1 MTLDMVQLAI
11 GHMIAELPPLAS
23 LSIKRGD
30 RFWDIRVEIKPE
42 AEPAPDTK
50 KKKPSPSRLRQNQ
63 RRLRMLLERSKTTG
77 PEEPDLAGTKVT
89 DAGELPVSTGVVL
102 TPVSQPDG
110 PALSTLKTR
119 EDVNTQIPSP
129 TPNSEGEGT
138 DDDSQDDDSN
148 SKEDGRDVEEDDSP
162 EEEAE
167 EERWCNK
174 CTKDIIGIIHHC
186 NTCED
191 GDFDLCTICY
201 KEGHMHP
208 MSTLKARADVN
219 TQIPYP
225 TPNSEGEGTDDD
237 SHDDD
242 SNSEEDGRDVEEEE
256 PTTRSPSVTSTSL
269 PSMDVATMDMTPK
282 DAVLNMQAI
291 KAIRVPANVVDNTV
305 KTRSYVT
312 VKRKARKKHDPNS
325 CKTV

>member
-1 MTLDMVQLAI
+1 
-11 GHMIAELPPLAS
+11 
-23 LSIKRGD
+23 
-30 RFWDIRVEIKPE
+30 
-42 AEPAPDTK
+42 
-50 KKKPSPSRLRQNQ
+50 
-63 RRLRMLLERSKTTG
+63 
-77 PEEPDLAGTKVT
+77 
-89 DAGELPVSTGVVL
+89 
-102 TPVSQPDG
+102 
-110 PALSTLKTR
+110 
-119 EDVNTQIPSP
+119 
-129 TPNSEGEGT
+129 
-138 DDDSQDDDSN
+138 
-148 SKEDGRDVEEDDSP
+148 
-162 EEEAE
+162 
-167 EERWCNK
+167 
-174 CTKDIIGIIHHC
+174 
-186 NTCED
+186 
-191 GDFDLCTICY
+191 
-201 KEGHMHP
+201 MHP

-282 DAVLNMQAI
+282 DAVLNMQAN

>member
-1 MTLDMVQLAI
+1 MTLDKVQLAI

-50 KKKPSPSRLRQNQ
+50 KKRPSPSRLRRNQ

-237 SHDDD
+237 SHD

>member
-1 MTLDMVQLAI
+1 MTLDKVQLAI
-11 GHMIAELPPLAS
+11 GHMISELPPLAS

-50 KKKPSPSRLRQNQ
+50 KKKPSPSRLRRNQ

-89 DAGELPVSTGVVL
+89 DAGELPVSTGVNL

-119 EDVNTQIPSP
+119 EDVNTQIPP
-129 TPNSEGEGT
+129 
-138 DDDSQDDDSN
+138 
-148 SKEDGRDVEEDDSP
+148 
-162 EEEAE
+162 
-167 EERWCNK
+167 
-174 CTKDIIGIIHHC
+174 
-186 NTCED
+186 
-191 GDFDLCTICY
+191 
-201 KEGHMHP
+201 
-208 MSTLKARADVN
+208 
-219 TQIPYP
+219 P

-237 SHDDD
+237 SHNDDSNSEEDGGDVEEDDSPEEEAADDIWWCNKCTKDIIGIRHHCNTCEDGDFDLCNICYKKEGHMHPMSTLKAREDVNTQIPPPTPNSEGAGTDEDSHDDD
-242 SNSEEDGRDVEEEE
+242 SNSEEDGRD
-256 PTTRSPSVTSTSL
+256 RSPSVTSTSL
-269 PSMDVATMDMTPK
+269 PTMDAATMDMTPK
-282 DAVLNMQAI
+282 DTVLNMQAN

-305 KTRSYVT
+305 KTRRYAT

>member
-1 MTLDMVQLAI
+1 MTLDKVQLAI

-50 KKKPSPSRLRQNQ
+50 KKKPSPSRLRRNQ

-167 EERWCNK
+167 DDYWCNK

-191 GDFDLCTICY
+191 GDFDLGTICY

-237 SHDDD
+237 SHD

>member
-1 MTLDMVQLAI
+1 MTLDKVQLAI

-50 KKKPSPSRLRQNQ
+50 KKKPSPSRLRRNQ

-201 KEGHMHP
+201 KKEGHMHP

-237 SHDDD
+237 SHD
-242 SNSEEDGRDVEEEE
+242 SNSKEDGRDVEEEE

-282 DAVLNMQAI
+282 DAVLNMQAN

>member
-1 MTLDMVQLAI
+1 MTLDKVQLAT
-11 GHMIAELPPLAS
+11 GHMITELPPLAS

-50 KKKPSPSRLRQNQ
+50 KKKPSPSRLRRNQ
-63 RRLRMLLERSKTTG
+63 RRLQMLLERSKTTG

-89 DAGELPVSTGVVL
+89 DAGELPVSTGVNL

-119 EDVNTQIPSP
+119 EDVNTQIPPP

-138 DDDSQDDDSN
+138 DEDSHDDDSN
-148 SKEDGRDVEEDDSP
+148 SKEDGRDVEDDTW
-162 EEEAE
+162 
-167 EERWCNK
+167 WCNK

-186 NTCED
+186 NICDD
-191 GDFDLCTICY
+191 GDYDLCTICY
-201 KEGHMHP
+201 KKEGHMHP
-208 MSTLKARADVN
+208 MSTLKAREDVN
-219 TQIPYP
+219 TQIPPP
-225 TPNSEGEGTDDD
+225 TPNSEGEGTDED

-242 SNSEEDGRDVEEEE
+242 SNS
-256 PTTRSPSVTSTSL
+256 VTSTSL
-269 PSMDVATMDMTPK
+269 PTMDAATMDMTPK
-282 DAVLNMQAI
+282 DAVLNMQAN

-305 KTRSYVT
+305 KTRRYVT

>member
-1 MTLDMVQLAI
+1 MGGFLLCGMEMTLDKVQLAI

-50 KKKPSPSRLRQNQ
+50 KKKPSPSRLRRNQ
-63 RRLRMLLERSKTTG
+63 RRLQMLLERSKTTG

-89 DAGELPVSTGVVL
+89 DAGELPVSTGVNL

-119 EDVNTQIPSP
+119 EDVNTQIPPP

-138 DDDSQDDDSN
+138 DEDSHDDDSN
-148 SKEDGRDVEEDDSP
+148 SKEDGRDVDDDP
-162 EEEAE
+162 W
-167 EERWCNK
+167 WCNK
-174 CTKDIIGIIHHC
+174 CTKDIIGIRHHC
-186 NTCED
+186 NICDD
-191 GDFDLCTICY
+191 GDYDLCNICY
-201 KEGHMHP
+201 KKEGHMHP
-208 MSTLKARADVN
+208 MSTFKAREDVN
-219 TQIPYP
+219 TQIPPP
-225 TPNSEGEGTDDD
+225 TPNSEGEGTDED

-242 SNSEEDGRDVEEEE
+242 SNS
-256 PTTRSPSVTSTSL
+256 VTSTSL
-269 PSMDVATMDMTPK
+269 PTMDAATMDMTPK
-282 DAVLNMQAI
+282 DAVLNMQAN

-305 KTRSYVT
+305 KTRRYVT

>member
-1 MTLDMVQLAI
+1 MTLDKVQLAI

-50 KKKPSPSRLRQNQ
+50 KKKPSPSRLRRNQ
-63 RRLRMLLERSKTTG
+63 RRLQMLLERSKTTG

-89 DAGELPVSTGVVL
+89 DAGELPVSTGVNL

-119 EDVNTQIPSP
+119 EDVNTQIPPP

-138 DDDSQDDDSN
+138 DEDSHDDDSN
-148 SKEDGRDVEEDDSP
+148 SKEDGRDVDDDP
-162 EEEAE
+162 W
-167 EERWCNK
+167 WCNK
-174 CTKDIIGIIHHC
+174 CTKDIIGTRHHC
-186 NTCED
+186 NICDD
-191 GDFDLCTICY
+191 GDYDLCNICY
-201 KEGHMHP
+201 KKEGHMHP
-208 MSTLKARADVN
+208 MSTLKAREDVN
-219 TQIPYP
+219 TQIPPP
-225 TPNSEGEGTDDD
+225 TPNSEGEGTDED

-242 SNSEEDGRDVEEEE
+242 SNS
-256 PTTRSPSVTSTSL
+256 VTSTSL
-269 PSMDVATMDMTPK
+269 PTMDAATMDMTPK
-282 DAVLNMQAI
+282 DAVLNMQAN

-305 KTRSYVT
+305 KTRRYVT

>member
-1 MTLDMVQLAI
+1 MTLDKVQLAI
-11 GHMIAELPPLAS
+11 GHMISELPPLAS

-50 KKKPSPSRLRQNQ
+50 KKKPSPSRLRRNQ

-89 DAGELPVSTGVVL
+89 DAGELPVSTGVNL

-119 EDVNTQIPSP
+119 EDVNTQIPPP
-129 TPNSEGEGT
+129 TQNLEGEGM
-138 DDDSQDDDSN
+138 D
-148 SKEDGRDVEEDDSP
+148 E
-162 EEEAE
+162 
-167 EERWCNK
+167 
-174 CTKDIIGIIHHC
+174 
-186 NTCED
+186 
-191 GDFDLCTICY
+191 
-201 KEGHMHP
+201 
-208 MSTLKARADVN
+208 
-219 TQIPYP
+219 
-225 TPNSEGEGTDDD
+225 D

-242 SNSEEDGRDVEEEE
+242 SNSEEDGRD
-256 PTTRSPSVTSTSL
+256 RSPSVTSTSL
-269 PSMDVATMDMTPK
+269 PTMDAATMDMTPK
-282 DAVLNMQAI
+282 DTVLNMQAN

-305 KTRSYVT
+305 KTRRYAT